1 MAKIVPTGKILL
13 QTIPVILGGKAAR
26 EQREVD
32 PEKRAA
38 IHALVNGQQE
48 AAPGNRRRQSAW

>member
-1 MAKIVPTGKILL
+1 ML
-13 QTIPVILGGKAAR
+13 QTIPVILGGEAAR

-32 PEKRAA
+32 LEKRAA

-48 AAPGNRRRQSAW
+48 ASPGNRGRQSAW